1 MSSTAVILKL
11 PFSALST
18 VRWGEERRDAPR
30 KGPRVLP
37 GLLARSGGTV
47 PSGAA
52 GRRGAAPAAPGEVPQ
67 LFPADRSV
75 YAPEED
81 MALSFGDHSSAQW
94 VQQGADAG
102 EAPAEAAASPFLKH
116 LVCFVCIQGNRPQ
129 AYLI

>member
-1 MSSTAVILKL
+1 
-11 PFSALST
+11 
-18 VRWGEERRDAPR
+18 
-30 KGPRVLP
+30 
-37 GLLARSGGTV
+37 
-47 PSGAA
+47 
-52 GRRGAAPAAPGEVPQ
+52 
-67 LFPADRSV
+67 
-75 YAPEED
+75 